1 MSKLDLSIAVGPYDR
16 MRPLMD
22 GDVTID
28 GVNPVFMRLAP
39 EEIFFRAL
47 RHQEFDVCEL
57 SLSSFSV
64 KTARGDNPYVGIPV
78 FPSRAFRH
86 TAIYIRNDKGI
97 KRPEDLKGR
106 RIGVPE
112 YQLTANVWARA
123 ILSDDHRVK
132 PSDIVWVRGGLF
144 ETGRVEKVELNL
156 PKDVRLEDAPHD
168 KTISAM
174 LGDGEIDGIIA
185 PRAPL
190 GFGEHPKIGWL
201 FADPIAAATEYYK
214 RTKIFP
220 IMHVLGLRRTLA
232 QSHPWL
238 PAALLKAFTK
248 SKDLALDLLTD
259 ESAPKA
265 SLAFVD
271 VSIARARALMGHDYW
286 SYGLAAN
293 RHVLETFLGHHHAE
307 GLSARRLKPEELFHP
322 ATLENFTI

>member
-1 MSKLDLSIAVGPYDR
+1 MSDLKLSIAVGPYDR

-22 GDVTID
+22 GDVQID
-28 GVNPVFMRLAP
+28 GVDPVFMRLTP

-86 TAIYIRNDKGI
+86 TAIYVRTDKGL

-123 ILSDDHRVK
+123 ILAESGVK
-132 PSDIVWVRGGLF
+132 PSDITWVRGGLF
-144 ETGRVEKVELNL
+144 DAGRVEKVDLNL
-156 PKDVRLEDAPHD
+156 PRDVRLEDAPPD
-168 KTISAM
+168 TTISAM
-174 LGDGEIDGIIA
+174 LDAGAIDGIIA

-190 GFGEHPKIGWL
+190 GFDRGDKRIGWL
-201 FADPIAAATEYYK
+201 FDDPIAAASEYYA

-220 IMHVLGLRRTLA
+220 IMHVVGLRRTLA
-232 QSHPWL
+232 DAHAWL

-248 SKDLALDLLTD
+248 SKDIALDLLTD

-265 SLAFVD
+265 SLPFVD
-271 VSIARARALMGHDYW
+271 V
-286 SYGLAAN
+286 
-293 RHVLETFLGHHHAE
+293 
-307 GLSARRLKPEELFHP
+307 
-322 ATLENFTI
+322 TIRKTRDMMSRD